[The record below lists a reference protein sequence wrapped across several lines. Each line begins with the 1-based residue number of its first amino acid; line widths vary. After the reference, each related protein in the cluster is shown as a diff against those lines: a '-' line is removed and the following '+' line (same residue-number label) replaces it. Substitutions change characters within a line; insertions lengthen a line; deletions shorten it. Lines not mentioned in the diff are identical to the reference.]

1 MSNINA
7 NSFRLVGAG
16 TTFLSPTDFIVQV
29 DTSAGAVTLILPK
42 IQTILSAYTS
52 IQQFIGIRFVDISN
66 NASVNNITIVGF
78 ESDSINAENNI
89 VLNTNG
95 VGGMISLI
103 GTSQWNFVQNAVGGT
118 KGGGNYLLQELP
130 TPQYTTLFDREAIG
144 EVYANNKQAQIIVGR
159 TFLTLDNG
167 DLIYTKGIFCIL
179 NDETILACGSSS
191 IDADKNYFLALK
203 QSTTNPSQTDLLAYC
218 LATDN
223 EQIITISSFDKELL
237 LVSETELSAKI
248 MYPTYPDNPDTNLAL
263 SFYVQLDF
271 NSSTNTLTAQTFFPF
286 QAPITALALY
296 NQVTG
301 LSCQLSTFNSFETG
315 LYSNNAL
322 GERRIMN
329 GTYEAY
335 DWFVNDDT
343 TDIPVDKKPFN
354 YIVGINYVT
363 GETLL
368 IDGLEAIS
376 NLTNF
381 DNSGNDPDIKIFK
394 AHPKGVTL
402 FFSNEVDVDNKNNYN
417 GVTAI
422 YSPLWVNNTKC
433 IYLNSR
439 GGIFDSVKGVFSNTG
454 GEFAN
459 TGNADFMNFNS
470 ENCIFG
476 KNYAYQVGT
485 SLNYPADVGSNINIW
500 RWKLDS
506 EDIEFE
512 TFQIPVAWQSKELE
526 TYAFFTSNG
535 IFTLSTSEANFIGK
549 ENYSPTYGG
558 LFWGDGETTPIQ
570 VKSNLP
576 TPSDFIG
583 NKAYSLEASSNW
595 QGMLTLIDS
604 YDNITF

>member
-1 MSNINA
+1 
-7 NSFRLVGAG
+7 
-16 TTFLSPTDFIVQV
+16 
-29 DTSAGAVTLILPK
+29 
-42 IQTILSAYTS
+42 
-52 IQQFIGIRFVDISN
+52 
-66 NASVNNITIVGF
+66 
-78 ESDSINAENNI
+78 
-89 VLNTNG
+89 
-95 VGGMISLI
+95 MISLI

-118 KGGGNYLLQELP
+118 GGGNYLLQELP

-144 EVYANNKQAQIIVGR
+144 EVYANNKQAQILKGR

-179 NDETILACGSSS
+179 KDETILACGVSS
-191 IDADKNYFLALK
+191 IDFAKKYYLVFK
-203 QSTTNPSQTDLLAYC
+203 QSSTIPSQTDLLAYT
-218 LATDN
+218 LAVGY
-223 EQIITISSFDKELL
+223 EQGITISSFGKELM
-237 LVSETELSAKI
+237 LVSETELSANI
-248 MYPTYPDNPDTNLAL
+248 MYPAYPSNTDDDLAL
-263 SFYVQLDF
+263 SFYVKLDF
-271 NSSTNTLTAQTFFPF
+271 NSSSNTLTAQTFFPF
-286 QAPITALALY
+286 QAPITTLELY

-301 LSCQLSTFNSFETG
+301 LSCQLTTFSSFETG

-335 DWFVNDDT
+335 DWFVNEDT
-343 TDIPVDKKPFN
+343 TDIPVGKLPFN

-368 IDGLEAIS
+368 VDGLEAIS

-381 DNSGNDPDIKIFK
+381 DNSGNDPDILIFK
-394 AHPKGVTL
+394 AHPKGVIL
-402 FFSNEVDVDNKNNYN
+402 FFSNQADVDNENNYK

-439 GGIFDSVKGVFSNTG
+439 GGEFDLVNGIFSNTG

-459 TGNADFMNFNS
+459 QGNADFINFNS
-470 ENCIFG
+470 NNCIFG

-485 SLNYPADVGSNINIW
+485 SLNYHANVGSNINIW

-512 TFQIPVAWQSKELE
+512 TFQIPLAWQSKELE
-526 TYAFFTSNG
+526 TYAYFTSNG
-535 IFTLSTSEANFIGK
+535 IFTLSSSEANLITRD
-549 ENYSPTYGG
+549 NYSPTYGG

-595 QGMLTLIDS
+595 QGMITLIDS